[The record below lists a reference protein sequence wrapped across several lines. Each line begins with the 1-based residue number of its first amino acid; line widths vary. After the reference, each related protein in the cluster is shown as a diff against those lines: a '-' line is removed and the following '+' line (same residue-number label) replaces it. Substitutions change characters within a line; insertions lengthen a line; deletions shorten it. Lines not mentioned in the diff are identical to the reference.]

1 MSPSHSALLRGFA
14 TSSRFDGRGDYKR
27 IIFPRQ
33 EGGRDVLVCLP
44 GDDRPRGLANKS
56 VRDRMGE
63 LG

>member
-1 MSPSHSALLRGFA
+1 MWSKACPTAIPSSEGPHFA
-14 TSSRFDGRGDYKR
+14 GRGAYKHT
-27 IIFPRQ
+27 IFPRQ
-33 EGGRDVLVCLP
+33 EGGRAVLVCLP